1 MKDPSYNGSTAVVV
15 LRYAGAGRP
24 AGTETRIMTVRS
36 IARAITVLAPL
47 LLAGAT
53 PALAQMTGGFA
64 RESVYVGVAGMFDFT
79 LDGVTFD
86 GSTYYEAE
94 TTGELFILPKLDK
107 QNLVR
112 YLVGFRARPFA
123 LEFSYDRTRHD
134 ATFLDLKGDAVVQA
148 VNVDAKFFW
157 LTDGRVQPHGVVGM
171 SFPWLTVED
180 GSLLEPDQGDATFRG
195 EGLNLEAGVTVFP
208 HPRVGVSVGYSYRF
222 FWFSRVKGVGDETF
236 ELDPRF
242 RDTAGSVIVMGLFT
256 F

>member
-1 MKDPSYNGSTAVVV
+1 
-15 LRYAGAGRP
+15 
-24 AGTETRIMTVRS
+24 MTVRS
-36 IARAITVLAPL
+36 FARSTALLVLL
-47 LLAGAT
+47 LLAGAA
-53 PALAQMTGGFA
+53 PAWAQMTGGFA
-64 RESVYVGVAGMFDFT
+64 RESVYVGVAGLFDFT
-79 LDGVTFD
+79 LDGVSFD

-94 TTGELFILPKLDK
+94 TTNEIFILPTLDK

-112 YLVGFRARPFA
+112 YVVGFRARPFA

-134 ATFLDLKGDAVVQA
+134 ATFLDLTGDAVVQA
-148 VNVDAKFFW
+148 VNVDAKFFG
-157 LTDGRVQPHGVVGM
+157 LTDRRIQPHGVIGM

-222 FWFSRVKGVGDETF
+222 FWFSRVKGVGDETYD
-236 ELDPRF
+236 LDPRF
-242 RDTAGSVIVMGLFT
+242 RDTAGSVIVMGFFT